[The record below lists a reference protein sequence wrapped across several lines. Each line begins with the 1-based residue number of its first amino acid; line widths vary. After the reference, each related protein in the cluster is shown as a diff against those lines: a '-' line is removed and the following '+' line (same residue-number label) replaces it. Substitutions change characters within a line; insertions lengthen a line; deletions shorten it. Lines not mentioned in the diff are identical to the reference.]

1 MNCCP
6 RCGAVLEPGEA
17 CRERFDALQLK
28 ELASPDYYAVQLVA
42 LKSTR
47 AVDAWVKSRELTG
60 VSVAR
65 IAKDGEVLYVV
76 LLGVYPDRASAMQ
89 AADERPPSLR
99 DVVPWIRKVAS
110 LQAAMRAAAQLP

>member
-1 MNCCP
+1 
-6 RCGAVLEPGEA
+6 
-17 CRERFDALQLK
+17 
-28 ELASPDYYAVQLVA
+28 VQLVA